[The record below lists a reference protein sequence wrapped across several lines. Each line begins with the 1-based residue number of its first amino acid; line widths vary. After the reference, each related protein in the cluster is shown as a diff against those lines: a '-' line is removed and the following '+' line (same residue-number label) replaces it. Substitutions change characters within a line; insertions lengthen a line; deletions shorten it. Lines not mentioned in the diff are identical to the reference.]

1 MADPKDS
8 GARARAKV
16 ITRKYDAYVV
26 AASANGRLFGV
37 AFGDGNVRLV
47 DSETPEADPVTVAA
61 HSGAVL
67 CLAPDI
73 TPGSFLTGGDDGKLM
88 RIAPP
93 DVCEVIAEEK
103 GRWIDQ
109 VTAHAGSGVRVYAA
123 GKEATILPKGS
134 PKNDI
139 AAPRKLKHPT
149 GVGGLAINPKGKRL
163 AVSHYNGVSLW
174 WLGAE
179 GNATVLEWKGSHL
192 NLAWSPDGEHL
203 ISIMQENSLHGW
215 RLSDN
220 EHMRM
225 TGYGAKVR
233 SMAFTKRGHFL
244 ATGGADAIIC
254 WPFTGGGPMGRAPLE
269 FGYAGGAPVTAV
281 ASNPKHDVLAA
292 GFEDGTVIIGQPGP
306 ATPALIVMG
315 SGVLGEGKGI
325 TAMAWNPDGDRLL
338 AGAEDGTLH
347 LADFRL

>member
-1 MADPKDS
+1 MAEKAEPAGK
-8 GARARAKV
+8 RRAKV
-16 ITRKYDAYVV
+16 VTRRYDAYVV
-26 AASANGRLFGV
+26 AAHANGRLFGV
-37 AFGDGNVRLV
+37 GFGDGAVRLV
-47 DSETPEADPVTVAA
+47 DSENVDANPTTIAA
-61 HSGAVL
+61 HTGAVL
-67 CLAPDI
+67 SLAPDI
-73 TPGSFLTGGDDGKLM
+73 DAGFFLTGGDDGKVM
-88 RIAPP
+88 RSGPP
-93 DVCEVIAEEK
+93 AVSELIAEEK
-103 GRWIDQ
+103 GRWIDH
-109 VTAHAGSGVRVYAA
+109 VTAHAASGTRVYSV
-123 GKEATILPKGS
+123 GKEATVLAKKGT
-134 PKNDI
+134 
-139 AAPRKLKHPT
+139 RKLKHPT

-192 NLAWSPDGEHL
+192 DLAWSPDGDYV

-292 GFEDGTVIIGQPGP
+292 GFEDGTVLIGQPGP

-315 SGVLGEGKGI
+315 DNKAAV
-325 TAMAWNPDGDRLL
+325 TAIAWNPDGDRLL
-338 AGAEDGTLH
+338 AGCEDGTLH
-347 LADFRL
+347 VADFRL

>member
-1 MADPKDS
+1 MVEKGEAGGK
-8 GARARAKV
+8 RRAKV
-16 ITRKYDAYVV
+16 VTRKYDAYVV
-26 AASANGRLFGV
+26 AAHANERLFGV
-37 AFGDGNVRLV
+37 GFGDGHVRLV
-47 DSETPEADPVTVAA
+47 DSENIDADPTTIAA
-61 HSGAVL
+61 HDGAVL
-67 CLAPDI
+67 SLAPDI
-73 TPGSFLTGGDDGKLM
+73 NPGFFLSGGDDGKVM
-88 RIAPP
+88 CSGPP
-93 DVCEVIAEEK
+93 AVSELIAEEK
-103 GRWIDQ
+103 GRWIDH
-109 VTAHAGSGVRVYAA
+109 VTAHAESGTRVYSV
-123 GKEATILPKGS
+123 GKEATVLGKKGV
-134 PKNDI
+134 
-139 AAPRKLKHPT
+139 RKLKHPT
-149 GVGGLAINPKGKRL
+149 AVGGLAINPKGKRL

-192 NLAWSPDGEHL
+192 SLAWSPDGDYV
-203 ISIMQENSLHGW
+203 ISIMQENALHGW

-233 SMAFTKRGHFL
+233 SMAFTRRGHFL

-292 GFEDGTVIIGQPGP
+292 GFEDGTVLIGQPGP

-315 SGVLGEGKGI
+315 DNTAAV
-325 TAMAWNPDGDRLL
+325 TAMAWNPDGDRLV
-338 AGAEDGTLH
+338 AGCEDGTLH
-347 LADFRL
+347 VADFRL